1 MLRSFRLKIALSSVL
16 LSGALLTGFGL
27 FFLQMSY
34 RIGIDR
40 IDRELR
46 ALVDADMGKSQPSNH
61 WNRFNESLTGFF
73 GEAADKQFLLRVTDQ
88 QNQPLFESAQWEKE
102 LLGAVLPTAPKAP
115 PAEEPSEKQ
124 RTGRQRK
131 SDRPPP
137 TLLPLSE
144 ARFIT
149 INSWRIMT
157 VGNAEITT
165 HLGISLKPLNA
176 EIARFRNALLLAVPV
191 ALLLMIGGGWLL
203 AQLALRPVNAIAR
216 TAKKVSALHL
226 DERIPATRA
235 DHEFRQLIDII
246 NEMFQ
251 RLEKSFQQATRFS
264 ADAAHELKTPLT
276 ILQGQLENALQ
287 SAADGSAEQRTFK
300 ESLDEVQRLKAIIR
314 KLLLLAQADSGR
326 LPLNFQTLD
335 FSRMIENL
343 RDDISILKPELEVI
357 AQIQPGVTVEG
368 DADLLEQ
375 VIQNLAGNA
384 VKFCNDEPPITLSL
398 KSSDQVEFTI
408 TNRGRTISGAERDKI
423 FERFYRTD
431 KARSRVVDGTGL
443 GLSLARE
450 IALAHGGT
458 LELAESAED
467 TTTFRLALPVQITE
481 P

>member
-1 MLRSFRLKIALSSVL
+1 MIRSFKLKIALFSVL

-27 FFLQMSY
+27 FFIQMSY

-61 WNRFNESLTGFF
+61 WNRFNDSLTGFF
-73 GEAADKQFLLRVTDQ
+73 GDAADKQFLLRVSDKK
-88 QNQPLFESAQWEKE
+88 NQPLFESAQWEKE
-102 LLGAVLPTAPKAP
+102 LVGAVLPSAPKAP
-115 PAEEPSEKQ
+115 PAEVPSEKQ

-137 TLLPLSE
+137 TVLPLSE

-157 VGNAEITT
+157 VGNAEITAQ
-165 HLGISLKPLNA
+165 LGISLEPLNA

-216 TAKKVSALHL
+216 TARKVSALHL

-235 DHEFRQLIDII
+235 DHEFRQLIDLI
-246 NEMFQ
+246 NEMLG
-251 RLEKSFQQATRFS
+251 RLEASFQQAVRFS

-276 ILQGQLENALQ
+276 ILQGQLEAALQ
-287 SAADGSAEQRTFK
+287 SAPDGSGDQRTYK
-300 ESLDEVQRLKAIIR
+300 EALDEVQRLKTIIR

-326 LPLNFQTLD
+326 LPLNAATID
-335 FSRMIENL
+335 FSQMIENL
-343 RDDISILKPELEVI
+343 VEDIGILNPELEV
-357 AQIQPGVTVEG
+357 AADVQPNVNIE
-368 DADLLEQ
+368 ADEELIEQ
-375 VIQNLAGNA
+375 VIQNLASNA
-384 VKFCNDEPPITLSL
+384 VKFSEGESPITLSL
-398 KSSDQVEFTI
+398 TAGEQVEFTI
-408 TNRGRTISGAERDKI
+408 SNRGQGIPEEDNDRI

-431 KARSRVVDGTGL
+431 KAHSRKTDGTGL

-450 IALAHGGT
+450 IAHAHGGT
-458 LELAESAED
+458 LELLNPAGRE
-467 TTTFRLALPVQITE
+467 TTFSLKLPNRNQ
-481 P
+481 